1 MSYKVEIFIT
11 NEEEGVNTQISASL
25 EKAETALRWAEQEVK
40 KLRGSE
46 KGAQHWNN
54 PRRQRVVLKHKL
66 IVKELI
72 IWAES

>member
-46 KGAQHWNN
+46 K
-54 PRRQRVVLKHKL
+54 VLSIGITH
-66 IVKELI
+66 EDNG
-72 IWAES
+72 WY